1 MQKQKL
7 FSYTDYDKISDDLYY
22 IGGGARLVLRMNVN
36 LAKKMDDGSR
46 RHFYN
51 EYSSLKITFSTKS
64 LRL

>member
-36 LAKKMDDGSR
+36 LAKKMDDGSISIEIYILDNK
-46 RHFYN
+46 FN
-51 EYSSLKITFSTKS
+51 ISVDNTFE
-64 LRL
+64 